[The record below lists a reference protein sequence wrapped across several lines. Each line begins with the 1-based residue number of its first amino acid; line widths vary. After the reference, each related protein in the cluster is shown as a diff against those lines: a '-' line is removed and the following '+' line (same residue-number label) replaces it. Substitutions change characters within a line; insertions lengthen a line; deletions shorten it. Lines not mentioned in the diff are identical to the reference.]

1 VAVACALAAFKLH
14 RPVRMYLDRK
24 TDMIMTGG
32 RHPMKICYSVGFKSN
47 GKVTALHVDLFINA
61 GMTEDVSPV
70 IPHNFI
76 EILKKYNWGAFSYDA
91 KVCKTN
97 IATRSAMRGPGE
109 VQGSYVAEA
118 IIEHVASA
126 LSTDANLVRRRNL
139 HTVESLA
146 LFHSE
151 CAEDDMG
158 YTLTS
163 ICEQLTS
170 SESYQHRHETVWSFN
185 RNNKWKKRG
194 ISFVPTVHKVLSRPT
209 PGKVSIL
216 NDGSIAVEVGGI
228 ELGQGLWTKVKQMV
242 AFALGQLW
250 TDGSQ
255 ELSGRIR
262 VIQADTLSVVQGGW
276 TTGSTTSESSC
287 EAVRQACSILVNR
300 LKSVKE
306 RFEEK
311 QGNMSWDE
319 LISKVINCFI
329 FLGTNECFL
338 FKSFILFIV
347 NPFAYFYCMGNTLP
361 LEATHCWFC
370 TSKICDHCIKCCDHE
385 YSGTDDWC

>member
-1 VAVACALAAFKLH
+1 
-14 RPVRMYLDRK
+14 
-24 TDMIMTGG
+24 
-32 RHPMKICYSVGFKSN
+32 MKICYSVGFKSD
-47 GKVTALHVDLFINA
+47 GKITALHVDLYIHA
-61 GMTEDVSPV
+61 GMTKDVSPV

-76 EILKKYNWGAFSYDA
+76 EMLKKYNWGAFSYDA

-118 IIEHVASA
+118 IIEHVASV
-126 LSTDANLVRRRNL
+126 LSTDANLVRRINL

-151 CAEDDMG
+151 CAEDDVG
-158 YTLTS
+158 YTLNP
-163 ICEQLTS
+163 ICEQLTA
-170 SESYQHRHETVWSFN
+170 SESYQRRVEMIQSFN
-185 RNNKWKKRG
+185 INKWKKRG

-242 AFALGQLW
+242 AFALGKLW
-250 TDGSQ
+250 SDQ
-255 ELSGRIR
+255 NQDLLERIR

-287 EAVRQACSILVNR
+287 EAVRQACNILVDR
-300 LKSVKE
+300 LKPVKE
-306 RFEEK
+306 QFEEK

-319 LISKVINCFI
+319 LILKV
-329 FLGTNECFL
+329 LVAL
-338 FKSFILFIV
+338 S
-347 NPFAYFYCMGNTLP
+347 
-361 LEATHCWFC
+361 
-370 TSKICDHCIKCCDHE
+370 S
-385 YSGTDDWC
+385 